1 MKLNEF
7 FITVDE
13 IIEWDRFL
21 ILLGEI
27 GVPWIKVDDIIS
39 HAYNKKHEKV
49 FIGGGDFEI
58 NDSNFQVYPE
68 LKLMLGQNVNMIS
81 DKILAIP
88 IGMPSYSHDKI
99 IGNLDK
105 IIEKNKQKKNI
116 KNLCYLG
123 FRDTTYFERCQ
134 VREFFVN
141 KIWVTSTV
149 YDRTDYGHSNYIDN
163 IYNHKFVLCPRG
175 NGIDTHR
182 IWESLY
188 LRTIPIV
195 KRCVAMKYFEQL
207 PILWIDNW
215 NEINAEYLE
224 EKYLEIMNT
233 DYNFEILTLSYYVNK
248 FKNIDN

>member
-13 IIEWDRFL
+13 ILEWDRFL
-21 ILLGEI
+21 MLLGEI
-27 GVPWIKVDDIIS
+27 DVPWIKVDDIVHS
-39 HAYNKKHEKV
+39 RYDRNYQKV
-49 FIGGGDFEI
+49 FIGGGDWEI

-68 LKLMLGQNVNMIS
+68 LKLMLGQNLNMIS
-81 DKILAIP
+81 DKILAMP

-105 IIEKNKQKKNI
+105 IIEKNKEEKKL

-123 FRDTTYFERCQ
+123 FRDTTYYFERTQ
-134 VREFFVN
+134 VREMFVD
-141 KIWVTSTV
+141 KSWITSTV
-149 YDRTDYGHSNYIDN
+149 YDRTDDGHSSYIDN

-195 KRCVAMKYFEQL
+195 KRCVAMKQFENL
-207 PILWIDNW
+207 PILWIDSW
-215 NEINAEYLE
+215 DEINEGYLE
-224 EKYLEIMNT
+224 EKYREIMDT
-233 DYNFEILTLSYYVNK
+233 DYNFEILTLSYYINK
-248 FKNIDN
+248 FKQIN